1 MYNRLSSVL
10 GQDKTRFIF
19 PVPWFLIKDFLQKK
33 RNDRG
38 NYVTSPNKMAAAMD
52 VDTPSGTN
60 SGASK
65 KRFEVKK
72 VRLFG
77 GEACVR

>member
-1 MYNRLSSVL
+1 
-10 GQDKTRFIF
+10 
-19 PVPWFLIKDFLQKK
+19 
-33 RNDRG
+33 
-38 NYVTSPNKMAAAMD
+38 MAAAMD

-72 VRLFG
+72 VWVHEVIRFRRVNYLHNLST
-77 GEACVR
+77 APNVR

>member
-1 MYNRLSSVL
+1 
-10 GQDKTRFIF
+10 
-19 PVPWFLIKDFLQKK
+19 
-33 RNDRG
+33 
-38 NYVTSPNKMAAAMD
+38 MD

-72 VRLFG
+72 VTFRPVLRSERLP
-77 GEACVR
+77 AADDPRRLLTTKPARKCVERVGRRPAELAVAPELAVA

>member
-1 MYNRLSSVL
+1 
-10 GQDKTRFIF
+10 
-19 PVPWFLIKDFLQKK
+19 
-33 RNDRG
+33 
-38 NYVTSPNKMAAAMD
+38 MAAAMD

-72 VRLFG
+72 VRLYN
-77 GEACVR
+77 GETGVRRKLNVLSTKEPKC

>member
-1 MYNRLSSVL
+1 MVSHQRLVAKNR
-10 GQDKTRFIF
+10 G
-19 PVPWFLIKDFLQKK
+19 
-33 RNDRG
+33 DRG
-38 NYVTSPNKMAAAMD
+38 NDVTSTKMAAAMD

-72 VRLFG
+72 VRLYN
-77 GEACVR
+77 GETCMRNKLNVLYTKEPKC

>member
-1 MYNRLSSVL
+1 MRFGFMSGSCRFHQRFVPKNRIVCD
-10 GQDKTRFIF
+10 Q
-19 PVPWFLIKDFLQKK
+19 
-33 RNDRG
+33 N
-38 NYVTSPNKMAAAMD
+38 VTSPTKMAAAMD

-72 VRLFG
+72 VRLCRRGFLY
-77 GEACVR
+77 VS

>member
-1 MYNRLSSVL
+1 
-10 GQDKTRFIF
+10 
-19 PVPWFLIKDFLQKK
+19 
-33 RNDRG
+33 
-38 NYVTSPNKMAAAMD
+38 MAAAMD

-72 VRLFG
+72 VLI
-77 GEACVR
+77 

>member
-1 MYNRLSSVL
+1 MFLPGNSLLSR
-10 GQDKTRFIF
+10 Q
-19 PVPWFLIKDFLQKK
+19 
-33 RNDRG
+33 
-38 NYVTSPNKMAAAMD
+38 TSPLKMAAAMD

-72 VRLFG
+72 VMLYELTHGCGVRRLYDQS
-77 GEACVR
+77 AAQ